1 MAKTK
6 NQVISVDELLYLFIE
21 DNIDGQKELV
31 TWFLNEIITVD
42 SELILDKPHIRAGSF
57 KTSVFDKYS
66 TVEKTLNSV
75 IVESYISGV

>member
-31 TWFLNEIITVD
+31 TWFLNNVMNE
-42 SELILDKPHIRAGSF
+42 EL
-57 KTSVFDKYS
+57 
-66 TVEKTLNSV
+66 
-75 IVESYISGV
+75 